1 MTDATPGM
9 DANVSEGVQ
18 NHPKAS
24 HNSSSCFFCV
34 DASFCAKVFFSK
46 EVLLDDVLDDPAER
60 IVMTMRLL
68 LRDSFDDVNDDEEEE
83 EEKEEEEMEEEATRR
98 PKFTRGMMT
107 FARACLCARDALWNT
122 R

>member
-1 MTDATPGM
+1 M

-18 NHPKAS
+18 NHPKPS
-24 HNSSSCFFCV
+24 HNSSSCCFRV
-34 DASFCAKVFFSK
+34 DASRAEKVFFFS

-60 IVMTMRLL
+60 IVMMTMRLL

-83 EEKEEEEMEEEATRR
+83 EEEEEEMEEEATRR
-98 PKFTRGMMT
+98 PKFTRGGMT
-107 FARACLCARDALWNT
+107 FAHTACLCARDALLWNT

>member
-1 MTDATPGM
+1 M

-18 NHPKAS
+18 NHPNAS
-24 HNSSSCFFCV
+24 HNSSSCFRV
-34 DASFCAKVFFSK
+34 DASRAKVFFS

-60 IVMTMRLL
+60 IVITTRLL

-98 PKFTRGMMT
+98 PKFTRGMT
-107 FARACLCARDALWNT
+107 FAHTACLCARDALWNT

>member
-1 MTDATPGM
+1 M

-24 HNSSSCFFCV
+24 HNSSSCFRV
-34 DASFCAKVFFSK
+34 DASRAKVFFFS

-60 IVMTMRLL
+60 IVITMRLL

-98 PKFTRGMMT
+98 PKFTRRGMMT